1 MPHGLLNWR
10 KIADDIALVAA
21 GGTFRKLV
29 SYVVIVAIARH
40 LHKDDIGA
48 FFFAASLASVAALF
62 TEFGTTSYMVREIA
76 ASHARVS
83 AVIGA
88 VLCVRLPLMAVS
100 GATLMFV
107 AWAFYPEIQTAVAFS
122 IFYLFLESLA
132 FTFAAVFV
140 ALRRIRQRVVTDVAS
155 RIVLVAGTF
164 VAIWLDTG
172 LPAVLTAFVVS
183 NLVLAIW
190 CFCWLRSDHGP
201 IPVRW
206 SVAEA
211 RTVLERSA
219 PFFLLIVLSVLHF
232 KVDTVML
239 GFMTSLDAVA
249 TYEVAYRCF
258 EVSRVAIRPLGTIFL
273 PICVGLVV
281 RNAWP
286 EFRGLVKRLLAAAI
300 ALGIV
305 VGAVVALFS
314 GPIIELVFGSDYA
327 SSAPILRVLFYCVP
341 AVYLAFVASVLANTL
356 HLEKRM
362 VWVMAVC
369 LLTNV
374 ATNLYAIPRW
384 GGVGAAWTTLASE
397 TLLATWALLMVVR
410 ELKHPRAS
418 TGMGRNVASPDLG

>member
-1 MPHGLLNWR
+1 MAHGLLNWR

-29 SYVVIVAIARH
+29 SYIVIVAIARH

-62 TEFGTTSYMVREIA
+62 TEFGTTTYMVREIA
-76 ASHARVS
+76 ASHARTN

-88 VLCVRLPLMAVS
+88 VLCVRLPLMVVS
-100 GATLMFV
+100 GAVLMLV

-122 IFYLFLESLA
+122 ILYLFLESLA
-132 FTFAAVFV
+132 FTFAAVFI

-155 RIVLVAGTF
+155 RIVLVA
-164 VAIWLDTG
+164 AIFLAIRLDAG
-172 LPAVLTAFVVS
+172 LPAVLMAFVVS
-183 NLVLAIW
+183 NLVLAVW
-190 CFCWLRSDHGP
+190 CVWWLRADHGP

-206 SVAEA
+206 NLAEA

-239 GFMTSLDAVA
+239 GFMTSLEAVA

-273 PICVGLVV
+273 PICVGLVA

-286 EFRGLVKRLLAAAI
+286 EYRGLVKRLLAAALV
-300 ALGIV
+300 LGAV
-305 VGAVVALFS
+305 VGGTVALFS
-314 GPIIELVFGSDYA
+314 EPIIELVFGIDYA
-327 SSAPILRVLFYCVP
+327 ASAPILEVLFYCVP

-356 HLEKRM
+356 HLERRM
-362 VWVMAVC
+362 ISVMAVC

-384 GGVGAAWTTLASE
+384 GGLGAAWTTLATE
-397 TLLATWALLMVVR
+397 TLLVAWTLVMIVR
-410 ELKHPRAS
+410 ELKHPRVS
-418 TGMGRNVASPDLG
+418 GNVARSVTPDLG